1 MDAREYSS
9 LVDALRAVPDPRK
22 ARGKRHAWPVVLTLI
37 GAALLSGQQGV
48 RAIGQWVRE
57 RAEDLR
63 ALLRPP
69 RGRLPSTSTLR
80 RALRA
85 VDLEALEGRLAQFA
99 QGLAAPAAPAGAAAP
114 RWAGQ
119 ALDGK
124 ALRGASRHGA
134 SVHLVSLTRHA
145 DGVVLGQ
152 VAVDGKSNEI
162 TAAPRL
168 LAGRDLAGTVTTVD
182 ALLTQRALA
191 AQIRRQGG
199 HYLMVV
205 KENQPELHAALHR
218 LFTEPPPPLAS
229 DCAEARTATEKGHG
243 RLETRTLERR
253 AALTGHVDWPGLGQV
268 LRRTYR
274 AVELKTGK
282 VSAEV
287 NYGVTSLAPGEA
299 NYGVTSLAPGEA
311 SAAAVEALWRGH
323 WTIETRV
330 HRVRDATM
338 GEDAGQQRVGHAPQA
353 LAALR
358 KGLRSLLRSL
368 GWANIA
374 DALRH
379 YGAYPERAVRLLG
392 VPADGL

>member
-9 LVDALRAVPDPRK
+9 LVEALRDVPDPRK
-22 ARGKRHAWPVVLTLI
+22 ARGKRHAWPLVLTLL

-63 ALLRPP
+63 ALLRPA

-85 VDLEALEGRLAQFA
+85 VDLEALEERLAQFA
-99 QGLAAPAAPAGAAAP
+99 QGLAAPAAPEEAAAP

-134 SVHLVSLTRHA
+134 RVHLVSLTRHA

-152 VAVDGKSNEI
+152 VAVDAKSNEI

-168 LAGRDLAGTVTTVD
+168 LAERNLAGTVTTVD
-182 ALLTQRALA
+182 ALLAQRALA

-199 HYLMVV
+199 HYLMAV
-205 KENQPELHAALHR
+205 KENQPELHAAIHR

-229 DCAEARTATEKGHG
+229 DCAAAYTATEKGHG
-243 RLETRTLERR
+243 RLETRTLERS
-253 AALTGHVDWPGLGQV
+253 AALTGEVDWPGLGQV

-274 AVELKTGK
+274 AVELRTGK

-287 NYGVTSLAPGEA
+287 SYGVTSLAP
-299 NYGVTSLAPGEA
+299 VEA

-358 KGLRSLLRSL
+358 NGLLSLLRSR